1 MGVVSKDNP
10 VKIGLIN
17 FIKGF
22 ILGIANVIPGVSGG
36 TMAVSMGLY
45 ELILS
50 SIGNFFKDIKGNFI
64 KLLPI
69 ILGIL
74 VAIVSTSKLVT
85 YALTNYKAQTL
96 CLFIGLIFG
105 GVSLIM
111 KKIKGKGSKINYL
124 IFFIVFFFVI
134 SLNFLKT
141 GLIEISF
148 ANMGIIDYL
157 LLLLMGFIASSA
169 MVIPGISG
177 SFILM
182 VLGYYDKIIYTV
194 STITDFSK
202 LGSNLLILVPFGIGV
217 IIGIVFMAKL
227 ITNLIKKY
235 ETKTYFA
242 IMGFVLSSIVVL
254 LLQLTDFKFTFINVA
269 TSLFALCWGYMLA
282 RAIDKE

>member
-111 KKIKGKGSKINYL
+111 RKIKGKGSKTNYL
-124 IFFIVFFFVI
+124 IFFVIFFFVI

-148 ANMGIIDYL
+148 TNMGIIDYL
-157 LLLLMGFIASSA
+157 LLLLVGFIASSA

-242 IMGFVLSSIVVL
+242 IMGFVLSSVVVL

>member
-22 ILGIANVIPGVSGG
+22 ILGVANVIPGVSGG
-36 TMAVSMGLY
+36 TMAVSMGVY

-50 SIGNFFKDIKGNFI
+50 SIVNFFKDIKGNFS

-69 ILGIL
+69 ALGIL

-111 KKIKGKGSKINYL
+111 KKIRGKGSKTNYL
-124 IFFIVFFFVI
+124 IFFVVFFLVI

-148 ANMGIIDYL
+148 TNMGIIDYIL
-157 LLLLMGFIASSA
+157 LLVMGFIASSA

-182 VLGYYDKIIYTV
+182 VLGYYDKIIYTI

-217 IIGIVFMAKL
+217 VMGIIFMAKL
-227 ITNLIKKY
+227 ITNLIKKH

-242 IMGFVLSSIVVL
+242 IMGFVLSSVVVL
-254 LLQLTDFKFTFINVA
+254 LLQLTDFKFTFVNIA

>member
-50 SIGNFFKDIKGNFI
+50 SIGNFFKDIKGNFL

-111 KKIKGKGSKINYL
+111 RKIKGKGSKTNYL
-124 IFFIVFFFVI
+124 IFFVIFFFVI

-148 ANMGIIDYL
+148 TNMGIIDYL

-242 IMGFVLSSIVVL
+242 IMGFVLSSVVVL

>member
-1 MGVVSKDNP
+1 MSVVSKDNP

-50 SIGNFFKDIKGNFI
+50 AIGNFFKDIKGNFI

-111 KKIKGKGSKINYL
+111 RKIKGKGSKTNYL
-124 IFFIVFFFVI
+124 IFFVIFFFVI

-148 ANMGIIDYL
+148 TNMGIIDYL
-157 LLLLMGFIASSA
+157 LLLLIGFVASSA

-242 IMGFVLSSIVVL
+242 IMGFVLSSVVVL

>member
-111 KKIKGKGSKINYL
+111 RKIKGKGSKTNYL
-124 IFFIVFFFVI
+124 IFFVIFFFVI

-148 ANMGIIDYL
+148 ANIGIIDYL
-157 LLLLMGFIASSA
+157 LLLLIGFIASSA

-242 IMGFVLSSIVVL
+242 IMGFVLSSVVVL

>member
-1 MGVVSKDNP
+1 MSVVSKDNP

-111 KKIKGKGSKINYL
+111 RKIKGKGSKINYL
-124 IFFIVFFFVI
+124 IFFVIFFFVI

-148 ANMGIIDYL
+148 TNMGIIGYL

-242 IMGFVLSSIVVL
+242 IMGFVLSSVVVL

>member
-134 SLNFLKT
+134 SLIFLKT

-148 ANMGIIDYL
+148 TNMGIIDYL
-157 LLLLMGFIASSA
+157 LLLLIGFIASSA

-242 IMGFVLSSIVVL
+242 IMGFVLSSVVVL

>member
-148 ANMGIIDYL
+148 TNMGIIDYL

-242 IMGFVLSSIVVL
+242 IMGFVLSSVVVL

>member
-111 KKIKGKGSKINYL
+111 RKIKGKGSKTNYL
-124 IFFIVFFFVI
+124 IFFVIFFFVI

-148 ANMGIIDYL
+148 TNMGIIDYL
-157 LLLLMGFIASSA
+157 LLLLIGFIASSA

-182 VLGYYDKIIYTV
+182 VLGYYDKIIYTL

-242 IMGFVLSSIVVL
+242 IMGFVLSSVVVL

>member
-111 KKIKGKGSKINYL
+111 RKIKGKGSKTNYL
-124 IFFIVFFFVI
+124 IFFVIFFFVI

-148 ANMGIIDYL
+148 TNMGIIDYL

-182 VLGYYDKIIYTV
+182 VLGYYDKIIYTL

-242 IMGFVLSSIVVL
+242 IMGFVLSSVVVL

>member
-111 KKIKGKGSKINYL
+111 RKIKGKGSKTNYL
-124 IFFIVFFFVI
+124 IFFVIFFFVI

-157 LLLLMGFIASSA
+157 LLLLMGFIASYA

-194 STITDFSK
+194 STITNFSK

-242 IMGFVLSSIVVL
+242 IMGFVLSSVVVL

>member
-111 KKIKGKGSKINYL
+111 RKIKGKGSKTNYL
-124 IFFIVFFFVI
+124 IFFVIFFFVI

-141 GLIEISF
+141 GIIEISF
-148 ANMGIIDYL
+148 TNMGIIDYL

-242 IMGFVLSSIVVL
+242 IMGFVLSSVVVL

>member
-74 VAIVSTSKLVT
+74 VAIVSTSKLVI

-111 KKIKGKGSKINYL
+111 RKIKGKGSKTNYL
-124 IFFIVFFFVI
+124 IFFVIFFFVI

-182 VLGYYDKIIYTV
+182 VLGYYDKIIYTI

-242 IMGFVLSSIVVL
+242 IMGFVLSSVVVL

>member
-36 TMAVSMGLY
+36 TMAVSMRLY

-148 ANMGIIDYL
+148 TNMGIIDYL
-157 LLLLMGFIASSA
+157 LLLVMGFIASSA

>member
-111 KKIKGKGSKINYL
+111 RKIKGKGSKINYL

-148 ANMGIIDYL
+148 TNMGIIDYL
-157 LLLLMGFIASSA
+157 LLLVMGFIASSA

>member
-111 KKIKGKGSKINYL
+111 RKIKGKGSKTNYL
-124 IFFIVFFFVI
+124 IFFVIFFFVI

-148 ANMGIIDYL
+148 TNMGIIDYL
-157 LLLLMGFIASSA
+157 LLLLIGFIASSA

>member
-1 MGVVSKDNP
+1 MSVVSKDNP

-50 SIGNFFKDIKGNFI
+50 AIGNFFKDIKGNFI

-111 KKIKGKGSKINYL
+111 RKIKGKGSKINYL
-124 IFFIVFFFVI
+124 IFFVIFFFVI

-148 ANMGIIDYL
+148 TNMGIIDYL
-157 LLLLMGFIASSA
+157 LLLLIGFVASSA

-182 VLGYYDKIIYTV
+182 VLGYYDKIIYTI

-242 IMGFVLSSIVVL
+242 IMGFVLSSVVVL

>member
-50 SIGNFFKDIKGNFI
+50 SIGNFFKNIKGNFI

-96 CLFIGLIFG
+96 CLFI
-105 GVSLIM
+105 
-111 KKIKGKGSKINYL
+111 
-124 IFFIVFFFVI
+124 
-134 SLNFLKT
+134 
-141 GLIEISF
+141 EISF
-148 ANMGIIDYL
+148 TNMGIIDYL
-157 LLLLMGFIASSA
+157 LLLVMGFIASSA

-242 IMGFVLSSIVVL
+242 IMGFVLSSVVVL

>member
-111 KKIKGKGSKINYL
+111 RKIKGKGSKTNYL
-124 IFFIVFFFVI
+124 IFFVIFFFVI

-148 ANMGIIDYL
+148 TNMGIIDYL

-242 IMGFVLSSIVVL
+242 IMGFVLSSVVVL

-269 TSLFALCWGYMLA
+269 TSLFAICWGYMLA

>member
-111 KKIKGKGSKINYL
+111 RKIKGKGSKTNYL
-124 IFFIVFFFVI
+124 IFFVIFFFVI
-134 SLNFLKT
+134 SLNFLKI

-157 LLLLMGFIASSA
+157 LLLLIGFIASSA

-242 IMGFVLSSIVVL
+242 IMGFVLSSVVVL

>member
-22 ILGIANVIPGVSGG
+22 ILGVANVIPGVSGG
-36 TMAVSMGLY
+36 TMAVSMGVY

-50 SIGNFFKDIKGNFI
+50 SIVNFFKDIKGNFS

-69 ILGIL
+69 ALGIL

-111 KKIKGKGSKINYL
+111 KKIRGKGSKTNYL
-124 IFFIVFFFVI
+124 IFFVVFFFVI

-148 ANMGIIDYL
+148 TNMGIIDYIL
-157 LLLLMGFIASSA
+157 LLVMGFIASSA

-217 IIGIVFMAKL
+217 AMGIIFMAKL
-227 ITNLIKKY
+227 ITNLIKKH

-242 IMGFVLSSIVVL
+242 IMGFVLSSVVVL
-254 LLQLTDFKFTFINVA
+254 LLQLTDFKFTFVNIA

-282 RAIDKE
+282 RAIAKE

>member
-111 KKIKGKGSKINYL
+111 RKIKGKGSKINYL
-124 IFFIVFFFVI
+124 IFFVIFFFVI

-148 ANMGIIDYL
+148 TNMGIIDYL
-157 LLLLMGFIASSA
+157 LLLLIGFVASSA

-182 VLGYYDKIIYTV
+182 VLGYYDKIIYTI

-242 IMGFVLSSIVVL
+242 IMGFVLSSVVVL

>member
-148 ANMGIIDYL
+148 TNMGIIDYL
-157 LLLLMGFIASSA
+157 LLLVMGFIASSA

-182 VLGYYDKIIYTV
+182 VLGYYDKIIYTI
-194 STITDFSK
+194 STITNFSK

-242 IMGFVLSSIVVL
+242 IMGFVLSSVVVL

>member
-111 KKIKGKGSKINYL
+111 RKIKGKGSKTNYL
-124 IFFIVFFFVI
+124 IFFVIFFFVI

-148 ANMGIIDYL
+148 TNMGIIDYL

-182 VLGYYDKIIYTV
+182 VLGYYDKIIYTI

>member
-1 MGVVSKDNP
+1 MGVVSKDNS

-111 KKIKGKGSKINYL
+111 RKIKGKGSKTNYL
-124 IFFIVFFFVI
+124 IFFVIFFFVI

-157 LLLLMGFIASSA
+157 LLLLIGFIASSA

-242 IMGFVLSSIVVL
+242 IMGFVLSSVVVL

-269 TSLFALCWGYMLA
+269 TSLFALCCGYMLA

>member
-1 MGVVSKDNP
+1 MGVVSKDNS

-111 KKIKGKGSKINYL
+111 RKIKGKGSKTNYL
-124 IFFIVFFFVI
+124 IFFVIFFFVI

-157 LLLLMGFIASSA
+157 LLLLIGFIASSA

>member
-74 VAIVSTSKLVT
+74 VSIVSTSKLVT

-148 ANMGIIDYL
+148 TNMGIIDYL
-157 LLLLMGFIASSA
+157 LLLVMGFIASSA

>member
-85 YALTNYKAQTL
+85 YALTNCKAQTL

-111 KKIKGKGSKINYL
+111 RKIKGKGSKTNYL
-124 IFFIVFFFVI
+124 IFFVIFFFVI

-148 ANMGIIDYL
+148 TNMGIIDYL

-242 IMGFVLSSIVVL
+242 IMGFVLSSVVVL

>member
-111 KKIKGKGSKINYL
+111 RKIKGKGSKTNYL
-124 IFFIVFFFVI
+124 IFFVIFFFVI

-157 LLLLMGFIASSA
+157 LLLLIGFIASSA

-182 VLGYYDKIIYTV
+182 VLGYYDKIIYTI

-242 IMGFVLSSIVVL
+242 ILGFVLSSVVVL

>member
-111 KKIKGKGSKINYL
+111 RKIKGKGSKINYL
-124 IFFIVFFFVI
+124 IFFVIFFFVI

-148 ANMGIIDYL
+148 TNMGIIDYL

-242 IMGFVLSSIVVL
+242 IMGFVLSSVVVL

>member
-148 ANMGIIDYL
+148 TNMGIIDYL
-157 LLLLMGFIASSA
+157 LLLVIGFIASSA

-242 IMGFVLSSIVVL
+242 IMGFVLSSVVVL

>member
-111 KKIKGKGSKINYL
+111 RKIKGKGSKTNYL
-124 IFFIVFFFVI
+124 IFFVIFFFVI

-182 VLGYYDKIIYTV
+182 VLGYYDKIIYTI

-242 IMGFVLSSIVVL
+242 IMGFVLSSVVVL

-282 RAIDKE
+282 IAIDKE

>member
-148 ANMGIIDYL
+148 TNMGIMDYL

-182 VLGYYDKIIYTV
+182 VLGYYDKIIYTI

-242 IMGFVLSSIVVL
+242 IMGFVLSSVVVL

>member
-111 KKIKGKGSKINYL
+111 RKIKGKGSKTNYL
-124 IFFIVFFFVI
+124 IFFVIFFFVI

-148 ANMGIIDYL
+148 TNMGIIDYL
-157 LLLLMGFIASSA
+157 LLLLIGFVASSA

-182 VLGYYDKIIYTV
+182 VLGYYDKIIYTI

-242 IMGFVLSSIVVL
+242 IMGFVLSSVVVL

>member
-50 SIGNFFKDIKGNFI
+50 SIGNFFKDIKGNFL

-111 KKIKGKGSKINYL
+111 RKIKGKGSKINYL
-124 IFFIVFFFVI
+124 IFFVIFFFVI

-148 ANMGIIDYL
+148 TNMGIIGYL

-242 IMGFVLSSIVVL
+242 IMGFVLSSVVVL

>member
-22 ILGIANVIPGVSGG
+22 ILGVANVIPGVSGG

-50 SIGNFFKDIKGNFI
+50 SIVNFFKDIKGNFS

-69 ILGIL
+69 ALGIL

-111 KKIKGKGSKINYL
+111 KKIRGKGSKTNYL

-148 ANMGIIDYL
+148 TNMGIIDYIL
-157 LLLLMGFIASSA
+157 LLVMGFIASSA

-202 LGSNLLILVPFGIGV
+202 LGNNLLILVPFGIGV
-217 IIGIVFMAKL
+217 AMGIIFMAKL
-227 ITNLIKKY
+227 ITNLIKRH

-242 IMGFVLSSIVVL
+242 IMGFVLSSVVVL
-254 LLQLTDFKFTFINVA
+254 LLQLTDFKFTFVNIA

>member
-148 ANMGIIDYL
+148 TNMGIIDYL
-157 LLLLMGFIASSA
+157 LLLLIGFIASSA

-194 STITDFSK
+194 STITNFSK

-242 IMGFVLSSIVVL
+242 IMGFVLSSVVVL

>member
-111 KKIKGKGSKINYL
+111 RKIKGKGSKTNYL
-124 IFFIVFFFVI
+124 IFFVIFFFVI

-148 ANMGIIDYL
+148 TNMGIIDYL
-157 LLLLMGFIASSA
+157 LLLVMGFIASSA

-182 VLGYYDKIIYTV
+182 VLGYYDKIIYTI

-242 IMGFVLSSIVVL
+242 IMGFVLSSVVVL

>member
-111 KKIKGKGSKINYL
+111 RKIKGKGSKINYL

-148 ANMGIIDYL
+148 TNMGIIDYL
-157 LLLLMGFIASSA
+157 LLLVMGFIASSA

-227 ITNLIKKY
+227 ITNLLKKY

-242 IMGFVLSSIVVL
+242 IMGFVLSSVVVL

>member
-50 SIGNFFKDIKGNFI
+50 AIGNFFKDIKGNFI

-111 KKIKGKGSKINYL
+111 RKIKGKGSKTNYL
-124 IFFIVFFFVI
+124 IFFVIFFFVI

-148 ANMGIIDYL
+148 TNMGIIDYL

-242 IMGFVLSSIVVL
+242 IMGFVLSSVVVL